1 MPIYEYRC
9 ESCDAVSEKLVRNG
23 KEPTAC
29 PECGA
34 EALKRLISRAGIIFK
49 GSGFYVTDS
58 KSSSSNGSAG
68 KSDSSTKS
76 ESTSTDTSS
85 KSETSSSSSSES
97 KSAPTSSAD

>member
-9 ESCDAVSEKLVRNG
+9 ESCDAISEKLVRNG

-58 KSSSSNGSAG
+58 KSSSSSAG
-68 KSDSSTKS
+68 NSSKSDSTPKT
-76 ESTSTDTSS
+76 ESSSGDSSS
-85 KSETSSSSSSES
+85 KSESKSSSSDS
-97 KSAPTSSAD
+97 KSTSTASSD